1 MKLGIDWDGTM
12 ASYPNAFRRLV
23 KFATE
28 VHVITLNPYLELET
42 VRIAMEL
49 DKDMSDVK
57 VRKHVYPHEIL
68 GHDETLA
75 PEWKSDKC
83 NELGIDIFFDDRED
97 ICQMVEQTSCAAVIH
112 VTERAN
118 IL

>member
-12 ASYPNAFRRLV
+12 ASYPEAFRRMAKL
-23 KFATE
+23 ATE

-49 DKDMSDVK
+49 EKDMTEIK
-57 VRKHVYPHEIL
+57 VRKHVYPHHIL
-68 GHDETLA
+68 GYEEHLA
-75 PEWKSDKC
+75 PEWKTEMC

-97 ICQMVEQTSCAAVIH
+97 ICQMVEQLSCAAVIH
-112 VTERAN
+112 VTEREN